1 MIVWAAVTVATDR
14 TRTAPKN
21 QTIQNKL
28 HIKATSPA
36 VRAALTTHP
45 RLKEDL
51 RTIDGLRGTEREE
64 ALQLALGLSRR
75 DVVGQGRGG
84 EIVSEIEEGGIGEG
98 ERHGMRGLAEAIEA
112 AVRASRDGHLV
123 GLDWEHYPER
133 G

>member
-1 MIVWAAVTVATDR
+1 VTIATATGR
-14 TRTAPKN
+14 KINNSKQTTA
-21 QTIQNKL
+21 T
-28 HIKATSPA
+28 APA

-45 RLKEDL
+45 RLKEVL

-75 DVVGQGRGG
+75 GQGRGG

-98 ERHGMRGLAEAIEA
+98 ERHGMRGLVEAIEA
-112 AVRASRDGHLV
+112 AVRANRDGLLL
-123 GLDWEHYPER
+123 GLDWEHFPER

>member
-1 MIVWAAVTVATDR
+1 MTVATDR
-14 TRTAPKN
+14 AEKKSN
-21 QTIQNKL
+21 NSKQTP
-28 HIKATSPA
+28 ATSPA

-45 RLKEDL
+45 RLKEVL

-75 DVVGQGRGG
+75 DVGSGRER
-84 EIVSEIEEGGIGEG
+84 EIDSEIEESGIGEG

-112 AVRASRDGHLV
+112 AVRASRDGLL
-123 GLDWEHYPER
+123 GLDWEEMHFPER

>member
-1 MIVWAAVTVATDR
+1 MGGRDR
-14 TRTAPKN
+14 CDRPCRKKSN
-21 QTIQNKL
+21 NSKQTP
-28 HIKATSPA
+28 ATSPA

-45 RLKEDL
+45 RLKEVL

-75 DVVGQGRGG
+75 DVGSGSGRGRG
-84 EIVSEIEEGGIGEG
+84 REIDSEIEESGIGEG

-112 AVRASRDGHLV
+112 AVRASRDGLL
-123 GLDWEHYPER
+123 GLDWEEMHFPER